1 MVVKQSGKYVV
12 KSHDG
17 SKVLG
22 SYATESEANERL
34 RQIEAAKAAR
44 HDGDARV
51 TRIDVGELQPPQR
64 LDNGFLRVDGFIT
77 RTGVFPYRDAKSPGG
92 VRREF
97 RPPEE
102 VFHRDS
108 LASLAMMPV
117 TDDHPPVMLTAENAS
132 EYQRGSLSESA
143 RRDGDKVAAALMV
156 TDAGLIAKMDAD
168 EAREC
173 SAGYTCELE
182 MRSGRTDA
190 GEPYD
195 AIQRTIRYNH
205 VAVLPRGRAG
215 GDVRVRMD
223 AANLAV
229 ILNCESTAETAGPSR
244 GAHVF
249 KTRID
254 GVEVQFDSE
263 AAYQLF
269 LRGRKDADDALVV
282 KLDTAAKTA
291 TTEKARADGLQAK
304 LDSAEQ
310 TIAQLKKDAAELPAK
325 LRAESTARL
334 QLEGKAHKALGKTTK
349 LDGLTD
355 KALREKVLAKLVP
368 ELKLDGKPE
377 AYVEARFDAE
387 IERLDASADDEDEED
402 PKNKNDRAD
411 EAERNDG
418 DERGDGEERL
428 DADEARAALVKAS
441 AGRWKKPATGSSTL
455 EGDRLQV
462 HR

>member
-1 MVVKQSGKYVV
+1 M
-12 KSHDG
+12 
-17 SKVLG
+17 
-22 SYATESEANERL
+22 
-34 RQIEAAKAAR
+34 
-44 HDGDARV
+44 
-51 TRIDVGELQPPQR
+51 
-64 LDNGFLRVDGFIT
+64 
-77 RTGVFPYRDAKSPGG
+77 
-92 VRREF
+92 
-97 RPPEE
+97 
-102 VFHRDS
+102 
-108 LASLAMMPV
+108 
-117 TDDHPPVMLTAENAS
+117 
-132 EYQRGSLSESA
+132 
-143 RRDGDKVAAALMV
+143 
-156 TDAGLIAKMDAD
+156 
-168 EAREC
+168 
-173 SAGYTCELE
+173 
-182 MRSGRTDA
+182 
-190 GEPYD
+190 
-195 AIQRTIRYNH
+195 
-205 VAVLPRGRAG
+205 
-215 GDVRVRMD
+215 
-223 AANLAV
+223 
-229 ILNCESTAETAGPSR
+229 
-244 GAHVF
+244 F

-282 KLDTAAKTA
+282 RLDTAAKTA
-291 TTEKARADGLQAK
+291 TTEQARADGLQAK

-334 QLEGKAHKALGKTTK
+334 HLEGKAHKALGKTAK

-387 IERLDASADDEDEED
+387 IERLDASADEDEED
-402 PKNKNDRAD
+402 PKKKNDRAD

-418 DERGDGEERL
+418 DDQERGDGEERL